1 MASDSLVI
9 LRRWHAK
16 VTKKALL
23 GAYLLSAGLLQ
34 AQSDLPCSTSK
45 EPWSTASRNALPGL
59 KWGTRFSGICTLS
72 PDRGLRPT
80 RGGRRL
86 MVKLPKPRISIRWP
100 LTKASLMASST
111 VLTANSA
118 SRWVKLLKAGSQSFN
133 KVGAGHLE
141 KRFCK
146 RQRKSLWLSPER
158 AKLEA
163 LIFSRSFC

>member
-1 MASDSLVI
+1 MNGLRQPCHSKAMACQGN
-9 LRRWHAK
+9 
-16 VTKKALL
+16 KK
-23 GAYLLSAGLLQ
+23 GPSRGLFIKCWFAS

-118 SRWVKLLKAGSQSFN
+118 SRWVNCSKRAAKAST
-133 KVGAGHLE
+133 
-141 KRFCK
+141 
-146 RQRKSLWLSPER
+146 
-158 AKLEA
+158 
-163 LIFSRSFC
+163 RSTRSTWPRSTPTAPLQAPTAPFR